1 MSRVLGRQYTTPVFS
16 SADGWRG
23 TPAEP
28 SWACFT
34 AWQSMTACG
43 GAGEAT
49 TAVAA
54 VVVLVVVAV
63 AVDGGGSGYRRLWL
77 NVPQIS
83 RSSWLLLL
91 IYGIG
96 TGTGS

>member
-1 MSRVLGRQYTTPVFS
+1 MAGVVRLLSRAERVSP
-16 SADGWRG
+16 RG
-23 TPAEP
+23 
-28 SWACFT
+28 SQ
-34 AWQSMTACG
+34 WQLAA
-43 GAGEAT
+43 GAGAAT
-49 TAVAA
+49 TTVAA

-91 IYGIG
+91 IYGYWYG
-96 TGTGS
+96 